1 MIIPLLTVCFI
12 TLSNVQSHV
21 LPENKKKMLPISNSE
36 TIAYILSTSGK
47 CKKEHK
53 RKNCFMSKIECIAQA
68 LVLYKHHLSRHVATG
83 NPHLP
88 VGEQKAAFC

>member
-1 MIIPLLTVCFI
+1 
-12 TLSNVQSHV
+12 
-21 LPENKKKMLPISNSE
+21 MLPISNLE
-36 TIAYILSTSGK
+36 TTAYILSTSGK

-53 RKNCFMSKIECIAQA
+53 RKNHSMSKIECIAQV

-88 VGEQKAAFC
+88 IGEQKVTFS